1 VGHYNGRNRA
11 KSLFG
16 LWILLVATHR
26 EVLVYLI
33 VSSIGGGGVISTVLT
48 KTAGNLNHREKPHQS
63 MHERRRRAANRL
75 PTRPKKKEN
84 KNYQALNQVR
94 KRRGGCTCL

>member
-33 VSSIGGGGVISTVLT
+33 VSSIGGGGVISTALT

-75 PTRPKKKEN
+75 PTRPKKK
-84 KNYQALNQVR
+84 K
-94 KRRGGCTCL
+94 

>member
-1 VGHYNGRNRA
+1 MGGIEQKVCLGCGFFWLH
-11 KSLFG
+11 
-16 LWILLVATHR
+16 
-26 EVLVYLI
+26 YLI
-33 VSSIGGGGVISTVLT
+33 VSSIGGGGVISTALI

-63 MHERRRRAANRL
+63 MHERRRRAGNRL
-75 PTRPKKKEN
+75 PSRPKKKKK